1 MLRVTPQMSS
11 TVEIRVDPADGEV
24 YTRDEFI
31 EVYGGV
37 EEWDVATVIQDIE
50 VADGEEINTD
60 SKSLLLINIAEDT
73 SPQSLAMDHLC
84 SNSLNLRLAM
94 EGTVVTASS
103 VLLYEI
109 FHNPLCGIVFQCGCT
124 FNPWL
129 GGTGWLKCNVHNA
142 SIDSPRCPW
151 CISPRDTPQW
161 TWTTGRVFIVTLM
174 IVSWFVVGWKIT
186 RKQNS
191 TTWRLVERESYKI
204 RRRIAPVVWFLI
216 HHALSGLI
224 FALATGYPYWFFF
237 TLPNSQKHSPPLL
250 PLLPNVTSLR

>member
-1 MLRVTPQMSS
+1 MSS
-11 TVEIRVDPADGEV
+11 TVEIRVGVDPADGEV
-24 YTRDEFI
+24 WGTTIVKDQ
-31 EVYGGV
+31 EVT
-37 EEWDVATVIQDIE
+37 D
-50 VADGEEINTD
+50 EEIN
-60 SKSLLLINIAEDT
+60 SKSLLLINRAEDP
-73 SPQSLAMDHLC
+73 SPQSLAM
-84 SNSLNLRLAM
+84 
-94 EGTVVTASS
+94 EVTVVTASS
-103 VLLYEI
+103 ILLYEI

-142 SIDSPRCPW
+142 SVDSPRCPW
-151 CISPRDTPQW
+151 CISPRDTPLW

-191 TTWRLVERESYKI
+191 TTWRLVERESYKF

-224 FALATGYPYWFFF
+224 FVLATGYPYWFFF
-237 TLPNSQKHSPPLL
+237 TFPNSQKHSPALL
-250 PLLPNVTSLR
+250 PILPNVTSVR